1 MNFAIKPMNFAIK
14 SMNFVVNMMDC
25 VLKMM
30 NFEFQMM
37 ISTQNDDDLS
47 IAGMYININLMF
59 FTRPRPCAS
68 VLTASWRSFLKMMNF
83 RLKTMDCIENDVN
96 FVLKMMN
103 FVLKIVWILL
113 KEVKNFGKKNEKVL
127 TVLGE
132 YFEYL
137 WILCI

>member
-1 MNFAIKPMNFAIK
+1 MLKNDVLVLKNGRLFCNWRFPADTVVVMEGDEVATFCNKIDEFCNKPMNFAIKSMNFAIKPMNFAIK

-68 VLTASWRSFLKMMNF
+68 VLTAS
-83 RLKTMDCIENDVN
+83 
-96 FVLKMMN
+96 
-103 FVLKIVWILL
+103 
-113 KEVKNFGKKNEKVL
+113 
-127 TVLGE
+127 
-132 YFEYL
+132 
-137 WILCI
+137 